1 MEDLKLCK
9 ILLATDGSEYSAS
22 AEKIALF
29 LGKKCGVATV
39 YVVHVI
45 YYNPELLT
53 LVPRET
59 ETMESKARAILERL
73 KEQASKEGISV
84 EGLFPMGESI
94 ENGIA
99 ESAEKIQA
107 DLIVMGR
114 RGIRGLAKHFIG
126 SATLGVIPKVKC
138 PVLICPRTS
147 EIRGKGFLCAV
158 DGSEVSLRAAEFG
171 VKLAK
176 RLGMNI
182 YFLSVITDYL
192 GEEKAKKALEEAQN
206 IARRY
211 GVNSE
216 TLMYSG
222 IPSQLILEIAK
233 QKDLDF
239 IVMGNRGLKGLQ
251 KIIFG
256 SVAEEV
262 VSKTDRPVLI
272 VK

>member
-1 MEDLKLCK
+1 MGELTLCK
-9 ILLATDGSEYSAS
+9 ILVSTDGSEYSS
-22 AEKIALF
+22 GAERIALY
-29 LGKKCGVATV
+29 LSKKCGVKTF
-39 YVVHVI
+39 YVCHVI
-45 YYNPELLT
+45 YYNPEHFT
-53 LVPRET
+53 MVPRDT
-59 ETMESKARAILERL
+59 ETMLSKARAILDRL

-84 EGLFPMGESI
+84 EGLFPMSESI
-94 ENGIA
+94 EAGIA

-147 EIRGKGFLCAV
+147 EIRGQGILCAV
-158 DGSEVSLRAAEFG
+158 DGSEVSLKALEFATKFSK
-171 VKLAK
+171 KLE
-176 RLGMNI
+176 LTL
-182 YFLSVITDYL
+182 YLLSVITDKF
-192 GEEKAKKALEEAQN
+192 GEDKAKKVLDEAKKFTLKE
-206 IARRY
+206 
-211 GVNSE
+211 GVSSE
-216 TLMYSG
+216 SLLYRGS
-222 IPSQLILEIAK
+222 PSQLILEIAK

-239 IVMGNRGLKGLQ
+239 IVMGNRGLKGMQ

-256 SVAEEV
+256 SVAEDV